1 MAAQSGFPHDAP
13 ATVGRPQKA
22 HESLQVDEMRANLR
36 TIRFLRSLSTSLG
49 LGACALLIGLAGCGS
64 SSPPAPDPATI
75 VPASAPLYIGAVVQP
90 DGSLKSDTE
99 ADAHELSHSREPFS
113 GLLKLLSPSGHPID
127 YSSEIKPWLGAN
139 AGAFLTSIDAAKATS
154 ALTGSLAA
162 VLASGNVTALGEG
175 ALNGLLGGT
184 YAQGAVVLDTTDVGK
199 AQSFLQARA
208 SETGAHTTTY
218 KGVTYDLSAN
228 GSAEGIVGKF
238 AVLGSE
244 AALKSA
250 IETEQAGAT
259 SSITHAPGYSKLAAS
274 AAPDA
279 LAHLYVRSAA
289 LSSLD
294 GLLAGTEQAYLSL
307 LPEAHAIAID
317 VDSIPRSGAEDAGLL
332 PTASSAQV
340 VGGLPGSSWLAAG
353 IADVNATFG
362 SEPKTLSALAA
373 LLAKVKV
380 GNYSLEGALAPLSS
394 HSVEAN
400 RDLLSWMS
408 SAGVFAS
415 GSGLLNLQAG
425 LVATSTDPTRSR
437 EAVGKLAAA
446 YTKAGAEASP
456 TTIPGAE
463 EAVTVK
469 IPNFPVVVAIGA
481 AQNKFAIGVGPA
493 SVQEALNPSTTLSAS
508 PAYHAAAATLGHGLQ
523 PSLLVE
529 FPTLV
534 TLIET
539 LGLTQ
544 TGGISGVLP
553 YLQSLTTLTAGG
565 GESLGNGVTRARV
578 VLGLATTG

>member
-1 MAAQSGFPHDAP
+1 
-13 ATVGRPQKA
+13 
-22 HESLQVDEMRANLR
+22 MRANLR
-36 TIRFLRSLSTSLG
+36 TISVLRSLSTSLA
-49 LGACALLIGLAGCGS
+49 LGACALLFGLAGCGS

-75 VPASAPLYIGAVVQP
+75 VPATAPLYIGAVVHP
-90 DGSLKSDTE
+90 SGSLKSDTE
-99 ADAHELSHSREPFS
+99 ADARKLSHSGEPFS

-127 YSSEIKPWLGAN
+127 YSSEVKPWLGAN
-139 AGAFLTSIDAAKATS
+139 AGAFLSSIDAAKATS
-154 ALTGSLAA
+154 ALTGTLSE
-162 VLASGNVTALGEG
+162 VLVSGNVAALAEG
-175 ALNGLLGGT
+175 ALSGLLTGR
-184 YAQGAVVLDTTDVGK
+184 YAQGAIVLDTTDVSK
-199 AQSFLQARA
+199 AQAFLQARA
-208 SETGAHTTTY
+208 SETGAHATTY
-218 KGVTYDLSAN
+218 KGVTYDVAAN
-228 GSAEGIVGKF
+228 GNAEGIVGKF

-244 AALKSA
+244 TALKSA

-259 SSITHAPGYSKLAAS
+259 SSIVHAPGYSKLASTAE
-274 AAPDA
+274 PDA

-307 LPEAHAIAID
+307 LPEANAIALD
-317 VDSIPRSGAEDAGLL
+317 VDSIPRAGAEGAGLL
-332 PTASSAQV
+332 PSASTAQV
-340 VGGLPGSSWLAAG
+340 VGGLPGGSWLAAG
-353 IADVNATFG
+353 IANVSATVG
-362 SEPKTLSALAA
+362 TEPKALPTLVG
-373 LLAKVKV
+373 LLAKVKL

-394 HSVEAN
+394 QSVESN

-425 LVATSTDPTRSR
+425 LLATSTNPTRSR
-437 EAVGKLAAA
+437 EAVAKLAAA
-446 YTKAGAEASP
+446 YTKAGAEATP

-463 EAVTVK
+463 EAVTVR

-481 AQNKFAIGVGPA
+481 ANDKFAIGVGPA
-493 SVQEALNPSTTLSAS
+493 SVQEALNPSSTLSAS
-508 PAYHAAAATLGHGLQ
+508 PAYHTAAATLGHGLQ

-565 GESLGNGVTRARV
+565 GEPLGNGVTRTRV
-578 VLGLATTG
+578 VLGLSGS